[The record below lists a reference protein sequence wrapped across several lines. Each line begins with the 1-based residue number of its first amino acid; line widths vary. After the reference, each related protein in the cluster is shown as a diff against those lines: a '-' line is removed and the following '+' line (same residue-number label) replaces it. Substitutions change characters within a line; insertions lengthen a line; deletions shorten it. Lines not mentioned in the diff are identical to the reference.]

1 MTFRAVIFDIG
12 GVLWRRIDPSLHHK
26 WEARLGLP
34 EGGLGAIIWSSP
46 ISDQAMIGQATPV
59 EVWAHVGERFSL
71 TPDELEALQADFWS
85 AAAFDRELLDFIQSL
100 KPKVKT
106 GIISDAFL
114 DVRERVGGHFEKF
127 DVVVFSA
134 EEGVRKPGPEIY
146 RRALSRLGV
155 AAEETIFV
163 DDTLAN
169 VEGARALGIHAI
181 HFTNSTAVR
190 DEISRLID
198 GTWQG

>member
-12 GVLWRRIDPSLHHK
+12 GVLWRLIDSSLHHK
-26 WEARLGLP
+26 WETRLGLP
-34 EGGLGAIIWSSP
+34 EGGLGVIIWRSP

-59 EVWAHVGERFSL
+59 DVWAQVGERFSL
-71 TPDELEALQADFWS
+71 TPDELEALQTDFWS

-114 DVRERVGGHFEKF
+114 DARDMVEGRLDKF
-127 DVVVFSA
+127 DVMVFSA
-134 EEGVRKPGPEIY
+134 EEGVRKPNPEIY

-155 AAEETIFV
+155 AAEEAIFV
-163 DDTLAN
+163 DDVLAN
-169 VEGARALGIHAI
+169 VQGARALGIHAI
-181 HFTNSTAVR
+181 HFTNSAAVR
-190 DEISRLID
+190 AEISRLID
-198 GTWQG
+198 DD